1 MWSLSAACCKL
12 RRVIRQPGP
21 MAALTYQLEAAL
33 SHGAVPELLA
43 MKTELLIYLANAWD
57 SNGAGL
63 FDLKP
68 EINLALALD
77 WSLAGTVLPHA
88 LGALQASPGLR
99 VELQTLL
106 SSGFPR
112 A

>member
-1 MWSLSAACCKL
+1 
-12 RRVIRQPGP
+12 
-21 MAALTYQLEAAL
+21 
-33 SHGAVPELLA
+33 
-43 MKTELLIYLANAWD
+43 MKTELLIHLANAWD

-99 VELQTLL
+99 AELQRLL
-106 SSGFPR
+106 SGGFPR